1 MSWVPKFKRS
11 VYRQVFADFFQID
24 LEPAE
29 GD

>member
-11 VYRQVFADFFQID
+11 VYRQVFADFFQIE
-24 LEPAE
+24 LEMTT